1 LIIWLRSEKPSVQSP
16 VQPKQNVLVQ
26 NNSSQMSSASDWI
39 QDLKTSP
46 YLAYLANAED
56 VAEA

>member
-1 LIIWLRSEKPSVQSP
+1 LRSEKPSVQSP
-16 VQPKQNVLVQ
+16 RQPKQNVPVQ
-26 NNSSQMSSASDWI
+26 NNSSQTPSASDWI